1 MNETRNWQSDSKHE
15 KLNPR
20 SPATHPPKCPECQSQ
35 RIWKDGLR
43 YSKGRPLQRWICR
56 DCGRRFSQNRSKNPS
71 EPLKKRSCWSINTA
85 SAISFNRQVCELL
98 TEGSKNLVRV
108 ESRIEKQAAG
118 ATKKPTKVGVKGKI
132 IEYVWWM
139 KKQGYAPS
147 TIEGRAWFLKRL
159 EMLGADIF
167 DPDSIKEVI
176 ARQETWNENS
186 KLLAVVAYA
195 SFAQMAGIRF
205 EPPRYRP
212 TQKFPFI
219 PTEEEIDQ
227 LIAAC
232 GKVIS
237 TFLQL
242 LKETGVR
249 LGEAW
254 MLHWTDID
262 MKNRNVRITPEKGSN
277 PRILPISM
285 KLIEMLNNLPKKSE
299 KIFTCSSKRIMNT
312 NFYMQRKRIAKK
324 LSNPRLLKITFHT
337 LRHWKA
343 TMEYHKTKDILY
355 VMKTLG
361 HKAIQSTLI
370 YIDLERG
377 IFNSPRN
384 DEYTVRV
391 AKTLDETCNLLEAGF
406 EYVTNMDDAK
416 IFRKRK

>member
-56 DCGRRFSQNRSKNPS
+56 DCGRRFSQNGSKNPS
-71 EPLKKRSCWSINTA
+71 KPLKKRSCWSINTA
-85 SAISFNRQVCELL
+85 SAIPFNRQVCELL

-132 IEYVWWM
+132 IEYVWWL

-147 TIEGRAWFLKRL
+147 TIEGRAWFLKR
-159 EMLGADIF
+159 
-167 DPDSIKEVI
+167 
-176 ARQETWNENS
+176 
-186 KLLAVVAYA
+186 
-195 SFAQMAGIRF
+195 F
-205 EPPRYRP
+205 EPPRYRA

-232 GKVIS
+232 GKVVS

-249 LGEAW
+249 RGEAW
-254 MLHWTDID
+254 ALHWTDID
-262 MKNRNVRITPEKGSN
+262 MQNRNVRITPEKGSN

-299 KIFTCSSKRIMNT
+299 KIFICSSKKIMNT

-324 LSNPRLLKITFHT
+324 LSNPRFLKITFHT

-377 IFNSPRN
+377 IFNSPKN

-391 AKTLDETCNLLEAGF
+391 AKTLDEACNLLEAGF

>member
-1 MNETRNWQSDSKHE
+1 
-15 KLNPR
+15 
-20 SPATHPPKCPECQSQ
+20 
-35 RIWKDGLR
+35 
-43 YSKGRPLQRWICR
+43 
-56 DCGRRFSQNRSKNPS
+56 
-71 EPLKKRSCWSINTA
+71 
-85 SAISFNRQVCELL
+85 
-98 TEGSKNLVRV
+98 
-108 ESRIEKQAAG
+108 
-118 ATKKPTKVGVKGKI
+118 
-132 IEYVWWM
+132 
-139 KKQGYAPS
+139 
-147 TIEGRAWFLKRL
+147 
-159 EMLGADIF
+159 MLGANIF
-167 DPDSIKEVI
+167 DPNSIKEVI
-176 ARQETWNENS
+176 ARQETWNEDS

-227 LIAAC
+227 LVAAC
-232 GKVIS
+232 GKVVS

-254 MLHWTDID
+254 TLQWTDID

-299 KIFTCSSKRIMNT
+299 KIFTCSSKKIMNT
-312 NFYMQRKRIAKK
+312 NFYMQRKRIARK
-324 LSNPRLLKITFHT
+324 LSNPRVLKITFHT

-391 AKTLDETCNLLEAGF
+391 AKILDEACNLLEAGF
-406 EYVTNMDDAK
+406 EYVTNMDDVK